1 MKMAY
6 AAAKGKF
13 RETIPG
19 VFDTQVSSLEELDTN
34 LGLGQEEEEE
44 DKDFDF

>member
-19 VFDTQVSSLEELDTN
+19 VFDTQVSSVEELDSN
-34 LGLGQEEEEE
+34 LGLGDQEEDE

>member
-19 VFDTQVSSLEELDTN
+19 VFDTQVSALEELDSY
-34 LGLGQEEEEE
+34 LGLGEEEEE

>member
-34 LGLGQEEEEE
+34 LGLGQEDEEE

>member
-13 RETIPG
+13 RESILG
-19 VFDTQVSSLEELDTN
+19 VFDTQVGSLEELDSN
-34 LGLGQEEEEE
+34 LGLGEAEDEE